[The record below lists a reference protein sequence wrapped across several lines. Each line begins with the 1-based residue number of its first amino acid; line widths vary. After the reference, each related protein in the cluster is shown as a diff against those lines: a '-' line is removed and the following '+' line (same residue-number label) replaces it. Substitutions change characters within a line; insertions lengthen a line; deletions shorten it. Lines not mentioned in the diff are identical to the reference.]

1 MRKSHIREKRTLC
14 GDTYQAVGIY
24 PVTDQEHRQRG
35 KKRKES
41 DKGQKSRNK
50 AASLRRRLR
59 KVLANFDQ
67 NGFYL
72 TATYEDAYLPEDEE
86 GCWRDVRNY
95 ARRVQRAAR
104 KRFGVRGT
112 WLKLMLW
119 AVRNGEAGRL
129 HMHGFAQCPGLSE
142 AERRELRYMLEDLW
156 RRRVPGTR
164 EFEPMGTMNADRI
177 IMKKILGIDGQ
188 GTSGTVGYIYGH
200 GFRRCLE
207 TSNLTLPEEQ
217 PAADTKWSRRQLREA
232 CSEHAEDPAWWEKLF
247 PGWECVKIQI
257 FDPGGLHENAEPR
270 PEGWEATEPQA
281 YVILRRGEFAKVRT

>member
-1 MRKSHIREKRTLC
+1 
-14 GDTYQAVGIY
+14 
-24 PVTDQEHRQRG
+24 
-35 KKRKES
+35 
-41 DKGQKSRNK
+41 
-50 AASLRRRLR
+50 
-59 KVLANFDQ
+59 
-67 NGFYL
+67 
-72 TATYEDAYLPEDEE
+72 
-86 GCWRDVRNY
+86 
-95 ARRVQRAAR
+95 
-104 KRFGVRGT
+104 
-112 WLKLMLW
+112 
-119 AVRNGEAGRL
+119 
-129 HMHGFAQCPGLSE
+129 
-142 AERRELRYMLEDLW
+142 
-156 RRRVPGTR
+156 
-164 EFEPMGTMNADRI
+164 MGTMNADRI

-281 YVILRRGEFAKVRT
+281 YVILRRGGVCESSHMTDKIILFCA

>member
-1 MRKSHIREKRTLC
+1 MRKSYIREKRTLC

-95 ARRVQRAAR
+95 ARRAQRAAR

-129 HMHGFAQCPGLSE
+129 HMHGFAQCLGLSE

-156 RRRVPGTR
+156 RRR
-164 EFEPMGTMNADRI
+164 
-177 IMKKILGIDGQ
+177 
-188 GTSGTVGYIYGH
+188 
-200 GFRRCLE
+200 
-207 TSNLTLPEEQ
+207 
-217 PAADTKWSRRQLREA
+217 
-232 CSEHAEDPAWWEKLF
+232 DPA
-247 PGWECVKIQI
+247 PDG
-257 FDPGGLHENAEPR
+257 
-270 PEGWEATEPQA
+270 
-281 YVILRRGEFAKVRT
+281 

>member
-1 MRKSHIREKRTLC
+1 MGACIPVNLVTVWATEKKPTRKSLPDREGAGCEKLTSGEKGPFC
-14 GDTYQAVGIY
+14 GDTYQAVDIY

-35 KKRKES
+35 KKRKEERQRAR
-41 DKGQKSRNK
+41 KAGTK

-67 NGFYL
+67 NGFNL

-86 GCWRDVRNY
+86 GCWRDVKNY
-95 ARRVQRAAR
+95 ARRVRRAVR

-129 HMHGFAQCPGLSE
+129 HMHSFAQCPGLSE

-164 EFEPMGTMNADRI
+164 EFEPMGN
-177 IMKKILGIDGQ
+177 
-188 GTSGTVGYIYGH
+188 H
-200 GFRRCLE
+200 ERRPDHHE
-207 TSNLTLPEEQ
+207 
-217 PAADTKWSRRQLREA
+217 
-232 CSEHAEDPAWWEKLF
+232 EDP
-247 PGWECVKIQI
+247 G
-257 FDPGGLHENAEPR
+257 H
-270 PEGWEATEPQA
+270 
-281 YVILRRGEFAKVRT
+281 